1 MVNGGN
7 SSTGDVLL
15 TRVTWQARDETGRSF
30 LKPRD
35 KYFAKNLSYAKLLNN
50 SFLFNPILIDY
61 SRESEDLSY
70 LVNTV
75 IYRVQQN
82 TRRKKKKEKEIIVL
96 FYKSKTKHQR

>member
-50 SFLFNPILIDY
+50 SFSFNPILIDD

-82 TRRKKKKEKEIIVL
+82 VIHDEKKKGKKKL
-96 FYKSKTKHQR
+96 

>member
-50 SFLFNPILIDY
+50 SFSFNPILIDD

-82 TRRKKKKEKEIIVL
+82 VIHDGKKKGKKKL
-96 FYKSKTKHQR
+96 

>member
-50 SFLFNPILIDY
+50 SFSFNPILIDD